1 MPTTLLDGETYAQ
14 ALARRHAEEAATD
27 ARIAARQHTPGPWSV
42 ESDGLSI
49 TMAGQ
54 VVASSIGPDY
64 AGNEEKKANARRIVA
79 CVNACEGISTED
91 LQIIDDA
98 GETLKFCF
106 GRLKEQRDELI
117 AALERLALAAFRR
130 DLSTGDPFTMIEAKD
145 ELVAAN
151 KNACAVMREVKGKR
165 G

>member
-27 ARIAARQHTPGPWSV
+27 ARIAARQHTPGPWSF

-64 AGNEEKKANARRIVA
+64 AGNEEKKANALYLERCRPGTTHYIVGDVA
-79 CVNACEGISTED
+79 IVPDSD
-91 LQIIDDA
+91 
-98 GETLKFCF
+98 F
-106 GRLKEQRDELI
+106 GRL
-117 AALERLALAAFRR
+117 
-130 DLSTGDPFTMIEAKD
+130 
-145 ELVAAN
+145 
-151 KNACAVMREVKGKR
+151 
-165 G
+165 